1 MNFGIIILFLYL
13 ALLSG
18 MLFWARRSTG
28 SKRAAIKRYFSWED
42 HQIRST
48 AYDDPRIRKFA
59 SIGWSLAFVMAGV
72 LMVPIIGFGDSIWVQ
87 VLAVIAIELAMFLV
101 GLVVIKELG
110 IMNWYLECY
119 ICDFK
124 FFLTALGL
132 TIFALVLVNVALL
145 VSFIPLGLVLQAAAV
160 AIMAIALHF
169 MVSPILKEE
178 KYYTQKG
185 QGTPKEVSSTK
196 SGDI

>member
-1 MNFGIIILFLYL
+1 
-13 ALLSG
+13 
-18 MLFWARRSTG
+18 MLFWARRSTE

-59 SIGWSLAFVMAGV
+59 STGWSLAFVMAGV
-72 LMVPIIGFGDSIWVQ
+72 LLVPIVGFGDSIWVQ
-87 VLAVIAIELAMFLV
+87 ILAVIVIESVMFLV
-101 GLVVIKELG
+101 GLVVIKEAG

-119 ICDFK
+119 ICNFK
-124 FFLTALGL
+124 FFLKALGL
-132 TIFALVLVNVALL
+132 TMLALVLANVAFL

-169 MVSPILKEE
+169 MISPIQKEE
-178 KYYTQKG
+178 KYYTQRR
-185 QGTPKEVSSTK
+185 
-196 SGDI
+196 